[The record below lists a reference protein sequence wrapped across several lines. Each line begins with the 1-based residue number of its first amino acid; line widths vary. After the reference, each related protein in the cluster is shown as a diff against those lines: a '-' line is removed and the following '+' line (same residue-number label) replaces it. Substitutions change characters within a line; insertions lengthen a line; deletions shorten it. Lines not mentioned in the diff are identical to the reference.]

1 MKLNIRY
8 AFSASH
14 GKRESLTF
22 SSADDVVEDHLT
34 AAIIALAFPS
44 QNNVNSP

>member
-34 AAIIALAFPS
+34 AVIAVYSLSFSVAK
-44 QNNVNSP
+44 